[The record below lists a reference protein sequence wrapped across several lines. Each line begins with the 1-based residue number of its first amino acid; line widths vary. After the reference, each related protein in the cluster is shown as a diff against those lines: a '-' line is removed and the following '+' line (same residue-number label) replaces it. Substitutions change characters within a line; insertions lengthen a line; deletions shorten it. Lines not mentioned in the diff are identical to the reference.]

1 MSVQN
6 KRAVS
11 AYFARC
17 AKMWRTSHLSWQH
30 IEIFGVTTWS
40 AVSIW
45 QVEGKDGWILQCTG
59 QPPVTQTYSG
69 ASLVAQWIR
78 IHQPMQGTQVWSLVQ
93 EGSTCWGATK
103 PASHTYW
110 DHVLQLLKPT
120 CPTAYAPQW
129 EKPPQWEAFPLQ
141 QRLALACRNQR
152 KSTESNE
159 DPALPK
165 IKQLIN

>member
-1 MSVQN
+1 MFTTRSKHVYLVLHKETSSLVSKTVCSTSIHEMTVQN

-17 AKMWRTSHLSWQH
+17 TEMWRTNPSWQRT
-30 IEIFGVTTWS
+30 EIFGVTTWS

-59 QPPVTQTYSG
+59 QPPATQTYSG

-78 IHQPMQGTQVWSLVQ
+78 LHQPMQGTQVWSLVQ

-103 PASHTYW
+103 SVRHTYW
-110 DHVLQLLKPT
+110 NHVLQLLKAHMP
-120 CPTAYAPQW
+120 
-129 EKPPQWEAFPLQ
+129 
-141 QRLALACRNQR
+141 
-152 KSTESNE
+152 
-159 DPALPK
+159 
-165 IKQLIN
+165 